1 MADLTREPVQSD
13 PQPEHDAWSALL
25 DELEASLGEAAL
37 GAAATTA
44 HDADSSWSEPAGLG
58 PIPPDLVDR
67 ARDILGGQRELIAE
81 LVGERRAVG
90 EQLAALRQVPS
101 QQARAVYLDITG

>member
-1 MADLTREPVQSD
+1 LALADSTGGTP
-13 PQPEHDAWSALL
+13 PERDAWIALL

-37 GAAATTA
+37 GAA
-44 HDADSSWSEPAGLG
+44 HELDSSWSAPAGLG
-58 PIPPDLVDR
+58 PIPLDLVDR

-90 EQLAALRQVPS
+90 DQLAALRQVPS